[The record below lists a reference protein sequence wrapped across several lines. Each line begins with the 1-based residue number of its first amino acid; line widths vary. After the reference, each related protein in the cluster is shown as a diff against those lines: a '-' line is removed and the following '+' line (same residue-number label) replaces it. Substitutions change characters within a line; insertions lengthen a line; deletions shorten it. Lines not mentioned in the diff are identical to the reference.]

1 MVKVGDLYRHKMIKN
16 TIYTVYSIKGD
27 RIRLSGT
34 FDEFVDVT
42 EKDLKRDYKKV

>member
-1 MVKVGDLYRHKMIKN
+1 MVKVGDLYKHKMIKN
-16 TIYTVYSIKGD
+16 TVYTVFRISGE
-27 RIRLSGT
+27 RIRLVGT